1 VAHDSFGEPPGSFG
15 ICFCFATG
23 KTIQFRFAIHECGV
37 ERIPAASSTISS
49 EAKTWRIAEAG
60 VRDPDWRPMYPDE
73 ATLASRE
80 IGSMDYTLNY
90 YGDQEPYYWRYKQ
103 EGQN

>member
-1 VAHDSFGEPPGSFG
+1 MRGGANSGSIFDY
-15 ICFCFATG
+15 
-23 KTIQFRFAIHECGV
+23 QQR
-37 ERIPAASSTISS
+37 S
-49 EAKTWRIAEAG
+49 ETWRIAEAG